1 MNKRLR
7 LRGYVIPTLCI
18 LLIGA
23 IAYSGYMVWNIV
35 EESTPQEIKPN
46 YINKATDEK
55 VYPTISVQD
64 VVIKPFDSDAIEK
77 EIPFYNM
84 NDSDTNQQ
92 MALIYYE
99 NIYMQNTGIMYTSE
113 NEFNVI
119 APIEG
124 TVKNIREDEVMGKIV
139 EIEHNSNLITIY
151 QSVDNINVSVGQ
163 KLIQGEVIGTS
174 GKNKII
180 DNKYCLHF
188 EVYRNGQ
195 LIDPESFYNLS
206 LDELNE

>member
-46 YINKATDEK
+46 YINKSTEEK
-55 VYPTISVQD
+55 IYPTISVQNTI
-64 VVIKPFDSDAIEK
+64 IKPFDNESIEK
-77 EIPFYNM
+77 TIPFYNM
-84 NDSDTNQQ
+84 SDDDQKQQ
-92 MALIYYE
+92 SALIYYE
-99 NIYMQNTGIMYTSE
+99 NIYMQNTGIMYTSD

-124 TVKNIREDEVMGKIV
+124 TVKSIREDEIMGKIV
-139 EIEHNSNLITIY
+139 EIEHNPNLITIY
-151 QSVDNINVSVGQ
+151 QSIDSINVSVNQ
-163 KLIQGEVIGTS
+163 KLIQGEVIGVS
-174 GKNKII
+174 AKNKII

-188 EVYRNGQ
+188 EVYKNGQ
-195 LIDPESFYNLS
+195 LIDPEFFYNLS
-206 LDELNE
+206 LEELNE